1 MKKLSLV
8 SVKNLASLTK
18 LYGLFAILL
27 LSSMNV
33 SGQGTV
39 KGTIND
45 VADNAPLIAATVFVE
60 GTTKGTITD
69 YNGEYVL
76 VLKAGTYNI
85 QISYIGYA
93 PQTKSVT
100 VVDNQIVE
108 LNANLAATAIMFDEV
123 VVTMQARGQLAAVN
137 QQLRSNQII
146 NVVSAERIKELPDQ
160 NAAQAVSRLP
170 GIHLDGSEI
179 VIRGIQSKM
188 NKILINGVEMPSTE
202 ANNRATSIGMIS
214 ANMLSGIEVYKT
226 LTPDMDADG
235 IGGVV
240 NLKLQEARKGL
251 HYSIMT
257 QGAYNQQEAL
267 LGNARFW
274 GDISNRFFDNKLGV
288 SVNLN
293 YDKYKG
299 GNDEVSVGYTRVNES
314 QLGIADYMWSST
326 TVSDEL
332 KESTDFGGNVVLDYK
347 LPKGQFIFT
356 SMLTKTYSESIK
368 HTNAMST
375 GLNISLNHN
384 QSERL
389 LLNNSLRYKQ
399 QIGIVKLDASAS
411 SISIDKQDDFNYEY
425 GYSGLGQD
433 FSKDSLTNKRRLTME
448 PWEIYSFEIP
458 DSWKNSRMKE
468 FKWTPGN
475 FKENQIIADLNLEV
489 PWRISDQVSANFK
502 TGGKYRRMRRENN
515 ESQARYGDDILPGP
529 IQAPMKEWL
538 SSVGQDNYESVLS
551 YSLFRDYDYATNPG
565 FMNNS
570 AYYSMP
576 HVLNVD
582 YARHMAVDLMD
593 YNTLQVQPG
602 QWSGD
607 YWGGEELFA
616 SYLMAEVN
624 LWSRLIVIGGARYES
639 ITNNYSAMEVASVSK
654 NTYLIKDTI
663 TRPVTHVNLLPHLHV
678 RWRVTDWWDIRFSYN
693 QTLSRPDYKY
703 AIPSI
708 YYDQIGGTG
717 SAGSPTIAP
726 ALSKNLDANFTFY
739 SRKLGLVTIDGFM
752 KTIEDIFYSQPTQIA
767 NIPDTIVR
775 DRFPTKKFQS
785 LAQGTTDYYINNPNP
800 AYLKGLEAEWQS
812 NLTYLPAPFNGLV
825 LNVNYTHVW
834 SETNYVQNRVFSVW
848 IPKFPF
854 FKLVENDTVFSNRLL
869 HQANDIANVSLGYDY
884 KGFSSRASFRFQG
897 NVISGIGEREEDNKY
912 TNNVYKFDFVM
923 KQRIPL
929 KFAKLEVFFNA
940 VNFTNDPYRRY
951 SVYPNK
957 GKTNTLTRY
966 SGRQFQL
973 GIRFT
978 N

>member
-1 MKKLSLV
+1 M
-8 SVKNLASLTK
+8 SVKNLVALTK
-18 LYGLFAILL
+18 LCGLFAILL

-33 SGQGTV
+33 SGQGTL
-39 KGTIND
+39 KGVIKEKMSND
-45 VADNAPLIAATVFVE
+45 PMIAATVVVK
-60 GTTKGTITD
+60 GTTTGTVSD
-69 YNGEYVL
+69 YNGEYIL
-76 VLKAGTYNI
+76 PLKAGTYTLE
-85 QISYIGYA
+85 ISYIGYTTQEETVTLEQG
-93 PQTKSVT
+93 QTT
-100 VVDNQIVE
+100 E
-108 LNANLAATAIMFDEV
+108 LNIKMVAEAIMGEEA

-170 GIHLDGSEI
+170 GIHLDGSKI
-179 VIRGIQSKM
+179 VIRGIQPKM

-240 NLKLQEARKGL
+240 NLKLQEAREGL

-257 QGAYNQQEAL
+257 QGTYNQQEAL

-274 GDISNRFFDNKLGV
+274 GDISNRFFDNKFGV

-299 GNDEVSVGYTRVNES
+299 GDDQVSVGYSRVNED
-314 QLGIADYMWSST
+314 QLGNADYMWSST

-332 KESTDFGGNVVLDYK
+332 NASTNFGGNVVLDYK
-347 LPKGQFIFT
+347 LPKGQFVFT
-356 SMLTKTYSESIK
+356 SMLTKTYSESIEHK
-368 HTNAMST
+368 NDMGT
-375 GLNISLNHN
+375 GLTVYLDHN
-384 QSERL
+384 QYERL

-399 QIGIVKLDASAS
+399 QIGILKLDASVS
-411 SISIDKQDDFNYEY
+411 SISIDKQDDFNYQY
-425 GYSGLGQD
+425 RYSAPGQD
-433 FSKDSLTNKRRLTME
+433 FSPDSLTNSRMLTME
-448 PWEIYSFEIP
+448 PWEIYGFEIP
-458 DSWKNSRMKE
+458 GSWENSKMKKFE
-468 FKWTPGN
+468 WTPGN

-489 PWRISDQVSANFK
+489 PWRISDQVSASFK

-515 ESQARYGDDILPGP
+515 KSQARYGDDIIPGP
-529 IQAPMKEWL
+529 IQAPMAEWL

-551 YSLFRDYDYATNPG
+551 YSLFRDYGYATNPG
-565 FMNNS
+565 FMNND
-570 AYYSMP
+570 AHYSMP
-576 HVLNVD
+576 YVLNVD
-582 YARHMAVDLMD
+582 YARHMAVDLMN
-593 YNTLQVQPG
+593 YNTLQIQPG

-616 SYLMAEVN
+616 GYLMAEVN
-624 LWSRLIVIGGARYES
+624 LWSRLMVIGGARYES
-639 ITNNYSAMEVASVSK
+639 VTNKYSAMEVASVSK
-654 NTYLIKDTI
+654 NAYFIMDTI
-663 TRPVTHVNLLPHLHV
+663 TMPITHANLLPHLHL
-678 RWRVTDWWDIRFSYN
+678 RWRVTDWWDVRFSYN
-693 QTLSRPDYKY
+693 KTLSRPDYKY

-717 SAGSPTIAP
+717 SAGNPTIAP

-739 SRKLGLVTIDGFM
+739 SRKLGLVTIGGFM

-775 DRFPTKKFQS
+775 NRFPTEEFQS
-785 LAQGTTDYYINNPNP
+785 LAQGTTGYYINNPNP
-800 AYLKGLEAEWQS
+800 AYLKGLEVEWQS

-834 SETNYVQNRVFSVW
+834 SETNYVQHRVDNVW
-848 IPKFPF
+848 IPVFPF
-854 FKLVENDTVFSNRLL
+854 FELVENDTVFSNRLL

-884 KGFSSRASFRFQG
+884 KGFSARASFRFQG
-897 NVISGIGEREEDNKY
+897 NVISGIGGREEDNKY

-940 VNFTNDPYRRY
+940 VNFTNVPYRRY

-957 GKTNTLTRY
+957 GETNTLTRY

-973 GIRFT
+973 GIRLT